1 MKRIVKHFV
10 IDTVSLYVI
19 SQFVSGLVFAEGFKT
34 IVITG
39 AVLSITTLLIKP
51 IINLLLL
58 PLNLITFGLF
68 KWVGYAVTLYI
79 VTLLVAGFEIIGFS
93 YQNLNFTG
101 TLAIIAFSFVLSLLT
116 SIITWIMK

>member
-1 MKRIVKHFV
+1 MKIIVKHFV